1 MKHFFSRALILLAV
15 FIAAVCIFFLATGRT
30 GDQEISYTVMGSS
43 SLPVVTMKAAGKEVN
58 SLTAYTGEMDLGEVE
73 DSLTP
78 LPEDRKLPIAIS
90 THGNTLTGISYEVR
104 SADGS
109 NLIERAE
116 LDNWEIAGTH
126 IDAVITLKD
135 LIDRDVEY
143 SLMIVLT
150 TERITSVRYYT
161 RILWSDELKTQEML
175 DYVTAFHQATYN
187 SEDAQQFAINWE
199 VDGTGDNESL
209 ATVDIHSNFRQLTF
223 RGLDPM
229 EIGSP
234 QITILEMD
242 PRFGS
247 FRIRYGVTALDENND
262 AADYYLEEFFCL
274 QWSSVRFYLMSYE
287 RKMTQ
292 IFTASS
298 SAVTAD
304 RLSFGIANADDIS
317 VVTSPDGAL
326 TAFTQC
332 GELWM
337 YEPAEGQLTQVFSFR
352 SGEEQDVRLHTDY
365 ELKIIDLDDEG
376 NLSFFLYGHMN
387 RGEHEGENGLSYF
400 RYERSSGTI
409 KELMYIPSMH
419 SCGRIAADLA
429 TLAVKHNNIIYFL
442 LNDTVF
448 AMDSEGLEIIRM
460 IDGADAHR
468 AVVNAAQDTIAWQL
482 GEDLEL
488 AGQIQVLSLDTGSS
502 YSLSADAGEYLRAG
516 GFVERDF
523 VAGIG
528 RTDEIRTVGFTR
540 IYPLYAV
547 TITDIEGQEAA
558 RYSYNDIVITD
569 MHIDVGQV
577 GLERARVSSGYRR
590 IEDDVLMQNDIV
602 IEKEESVLSSEI
614 TEKRL
619 RIRYLKLT
627 GKNRSSY
634 DLELPRQISWYLRT
648 SPAPGETERTVRY
661 YSYVKGELTGIYGQ
675 AGQAIGRAYDG
686 MGYVTDTDGR
696 RIWHRTARFPVS
708 RTVTLAAGVQA
719 AEETGRMAG
728 CLDAILRTE
737 GLDTDAS
744 ALLAEGQSPAEIL
757 ESQFGCAVDLTGCE
771 LKQIYLF
778 LGRGLPVIALDGED
792 RPWLLTGYDLSGV
805 WVYDSVEGSS
815 SRITFDDAAARFDV
829 EGGRYLTYMKE

>member
-1 MKHFFSRALILLAV
+1 MKHFFSRVLILLAV
-15 FIAAVCIFFLATGRT
+15 FIAGVCIFLLATGKS
-30 GDQEISYTVMGSS
+30 GGEEVSYTVMGSS
-43 SLPVVTMKAAGKEVN
+43 SLPVVTMKAAGTEVN

-73 DSLTP
+73 ESLTP
-78 LPEDRKLPIAIS
+78 LPDDRRLPIAIS

-116 LDNWEIAGTH
+116 LDNWDISGSH
-126 IDAVITLKD
+126 IDAVISLKD
-135 LIDRDVEY
+135 LIDKDVEY
-143 SLMIVLT
+143 SLKIELT

-161 RILWSDELKTQEML
+161 RVLWSDELKTQEML
-175 DYVTAFHQATYN
+175 DYVTAFHKATYN
-187 SEDAQQFAINWE
+187 AEDAQQFAINWE

-247 FRIRYGVTALDENND
+247 FRVRYEVTALDENND

-292 IFTASS
+292 IFTANS
-298 SAVTAD
+298 SAVTSD
-304 RLSFGIANADDIS
+304 RLTFGIANTDDIN

-352 SGEEQDVRLHTDY
+352 SGEEQDIRLHTDY
-365 ELKIIDLDDEG
+365 ELKIIDLDNEG

-400 RYERSSGTI
+400 RYERGSGTI

-419 SCGRIAADLA
+419 SCDRISADLE

-460 IDGADAHR
+460 VDGADAHR
-468 AVVNAAQDTIAWQL
+468 TAVNAAQDTIAWQL

-502 YSLSADAGEYLRAG
+502 YSISAGSGEYLRAG

-528 RTDEIRTVGFTR
+528 RTDEIRTVGFER

-547 TITDIEGQEAA
+547 TVTDIDGKEAA
-558 RYSYNDIVITD
+558 RYSFNDIAVTD
-569 MHIDVGQV
+569 MKVGVGQIT
-577 GLERARVSSGYRR
+577 LERARISAGYRR

-602 IEKEESVLSSEI
+602 IEKKESVLSSEI

-634 DLELPRQISWYLRT
+634 DLELPQQISWYLRT

-661 YSYVKGELTGIYGQ
+661 YSYVKGELTGIHGE
-675 AGQAIGRAYDG
+675 AGRAIEQVYDG

-696 RIWHRTARFPVS
+696 RIWHRTARYPLT
-708 RTVTLAAGVQA
+708 RTITLASGTQA
-719 AEETGRMAG
+719 ADENGRMAG
-728 CLDAILRTE
+728 CLNAILRTE
-737 GLDTDAS
+737 GFDTDAA
-744 ALLAEGQSPAEIL
+744 ALLAEGYSPGEIL
-757 ESQFGCAVDLTGCE
+757 DRELGCSVDLTGCRM
-771 LKQIYLF
+771 KQIYLF
-778 LGRGLPVIALDGED
+778 LGRGIPVIALDGED
-792 RPWLLTGYDLSGV
+792 VPWLLAGYDLSGV
-805 WVYDSVEGSS
+805 WVYDSVEGTSA
-815 SRITFDDAAARFDV
+815 RISFEEAEARFDTG
-829 EGGRYLTYMKE
+829 EGRYLTYIKD